1 MTGQSHHVEQC
12 EAQRL
17 AMVVGKDLHLR
28 QAGEGRRLDG
38 TVVVM

>member
-1 MTGQSHHVEQC
+1 MTGHSHHVEQC

-17 AMVVGKDLHLR
+17 AMVGKDLHLR